1 MKSNIF
7 VLMAA
12 ISMLKTGCNG
22 STETN
27 AIEVNMDSVEETY
40 EAKSIEEAETFDPEI
55 TKDVSENLK
64 IIKNASCRF
73 KVADVDKATS
83 SVKDVLRKYNG
94 YVSEMRFQNT
104 RYQLENRLSMRVPAK
119 EFEAVIS
126 ELSETAEY
134 IDFKN
139 VSTTDVSEEYIDL
152 QTRLKTKMA
161 VKERY
166 DEILRSKAKTVEEV
180 LLSEEKL
187 RVLQEEIE
195 AAQGRLKFLSNK
207 VALST
212 IQLDLY
218 QTVEHRDVP
227 EEYNQ
232 SFTSKMKDSLVFGW
246 RVVEKMFLGLLYIWP
261 FVLFGTGLFIYLK
274 YIRKSSK

>member
-7 VLMAA
+7 MIMAA
-12 ISMLKTGCNG
+12 ISMLKTGCNQN
-22 STETN
+22 SEPN
-27 AIEVNMDSVEETY
+27 AIEVNMDHVEETY
-40 EAKSIEEAETFDPEI
+40 EAKSVGEAETFDSE
-55 TKDVSENLK
+55 VSQEVTENLK
-64 IIKNASCRF
+64 IIKNANCRF
-73 KVADVDKATS
+73 KVKDVQNATA
-83 SVKDVLRKYNG
+83 SVKDILRKHNG
-94 YVSEMRFQNT
+94 YISEMRFQNT

-119 EFEAVIS
+119 DFEAVIS

-161 VKERY
+161 VKKRY

-218 QTVEHRDVP
+218 
-227 EEYNQ
+227 
-232 SFTSKMKDSLVFGW
+232 
-246 RVVEKMFLGLLYIWP
+246 
-261 FVLFGTGLFIYLK
+261 
-274 YIRKSSK
+274 